1 MRDQLTK
8 DSIDTDAFLSGMDED
23 ELEEFTIKNHQLD
36 ARRRL
41 EDALEERRLS
51 RELREFDF
59 DFDDFE
65 EFDD

>member
-1 MRDQLTK
+1 MRDELTK
-8 DSIDTDAFLSGMDED
+8 DNLDVDVIVSGVGDDLEAFAD
-23 ELEEFTIKNHQLD
+23 KNQQLD

-59 DFDDFE
+59 DLDDFDD
-65 EFDD
+65 